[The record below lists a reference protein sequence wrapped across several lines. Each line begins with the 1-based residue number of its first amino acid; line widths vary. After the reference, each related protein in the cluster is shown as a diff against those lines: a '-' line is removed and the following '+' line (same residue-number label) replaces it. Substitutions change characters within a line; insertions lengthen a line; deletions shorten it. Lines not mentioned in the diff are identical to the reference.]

1 MKNELI
7 ELGKKIAIAAIPIV
21 ATTIVEA
28 LKKPKTN

>member
-1 MKNELI
+1 MKNELL
-7 ELGKKIAIAAIPIV
+7 ELGRKVMIAVIPIV